1 MTTAPLSR
9 AGAMTR
15 STSSARAAVKSAASV
30 HGETSSPLRRSSRTC
45 SPSAVPPGSRVV
57 TTSWPVPRSASA
69 SSSACVDLPE
79 PSRPSN
85 VMNIGGLGYGA
96 LRAIVTGGAGFIGSH
111 VAEALV
117 ARGDE
122 VHVLDSLVT
131 GSHEKVPVGAELHA
145 GDIRSDAA
153 TLFDSVRPELCVHL
167 AAQADVGTSVERP
180 DYDAEVNVLGTV
192 HVLEAARA
200 HRTHLVFSSTGGA
213 IYGECDGPAP
223 EDAPRRPISPYGI
236 SKLAGEEYVAGWNRL
251 FGSRHVSL
259 RFANVYGPRQ
269 EASLEGGVIAIFL
282 ERLAAGEETTIFGDG
297 EQTRDFIYVGDVVLG
312 VLAAADHAGGI
323 YNIGTGIETSV
334 NELHAVCRRVTSID
348 REPDYAQA
356 RPGDIGRSVTDPAL
370 AAREL
375 GWRAEQSLEDGLRL
389 TWKSL
394 QEAVAG

>member
-1 MTTAPLSR
+1 M
-9 AGAMTR
+9 
-15 STSSARAAVKSAASV
+15 
-30 HGETSSPLRRSSRTC
+30 
-45 SPSAVPPGSRVV
+45 
-57 TTSWPVPRSASA
+57 
-69 SSSACVDLPE
+69 
-79 PSRPSN
+79 
-85 VMNIGGLGYGA
+85 
-96 LRAIVTGGAGFIGSH
+96 RAIVTGGAGFIGSH
-111 VAEALV
+111 VAEALI

-122 VHVLDSLVT
+122 VHVLDSLAT
-131 GSHEKVPVGAELHA
+131 GSREKLPSRAELHL
-145 GDIRSDAA
+145 GDIRRDAA
-153 TLFDSVRPELCVHL
+153 AVFDLVKPELCVHL

-192 HVLEAARA
+192 RVLEAARG
-200 HRTHLVFSSTGGA
+200 HGTHLVFSSTGGA
-213 IYGECDGPAP
+213 IYGQCDGPAS

-282 ERLAAGEETTIFGDG
+282 ERLATDEKTTIFGDG

-334 NELHAVCRRVTSID
+334 NELHAVCRRVTGID
-348 REPDYAQA
+348 REPEYAQA
-356 RPGDIGRSVTDPAL
+356 RPGDIDRSVTDPAL

-389 TWKSL
+389 TWESL